1 MKTLSEKATIYRQGF
16 AAEGGVTVIR
26 HEETTDQCERI
37 QIGATLHRS
46 DELEITDTTIR
57 SLISDWE
64 IKL

>member
-16 AAEGGVTVIR
+16 ADERGVTVIL
-26 HEETTDQCERI
+26 HEETATETECI
-37 QIGATLHRS
+37 QIAGTLHRS